1 MNIVLGQ
8 GVYFWRAHVT
18 IIAWRDFEVWTA
30 NSVRYYIYYYILSFN
45 FTVEAM

>member
-18 IIAWRDFEVWTA
+18 IIAWRDLEVWTA
-30 NSVRYYIYYYILSFN
+30 NSVTQDRLSFN
-45 FTVEAM
+45 FTIEAM